1 MLKLILLQEAMRA
14 GPFFIAG
21 VLLLF
26 LGIIA
31 LLFLV
36 YKLTK
41 ATSREKQPAAPETPE
56 ITRKSKTYIFFILVL
71 LTGLIVFG
79 NWLCTLKFD

>member
-1 MLKLILLQEAMRA
+1 MMKLILLQEAMAA
-14 GPFFIAG
+14 GPFWIAG

-26 LGIIA
+26 LGVIA

-41 ATSREKQPAAPETPE
+41 TKPREKHTEIPETAE
-56 ITRKSKTYIFFILVL
+56 VGNKSKTYIFFILVL

>member
-1 MLKLILLQEAMRA
+1 MLKLILLQEAMTA
-14 GPFFIAG
+14 GPFLVAG

-26 LGIIA
+26 LGIIV

-41 ATSREKQPAAPETPE
+41 TKPGAGQTEVPGNAGRGTKN
-56 ITRKSKTYIFFILVL
+56 KTYIFFILVL